1 MTTKIETL
9 RGRLVAEL
17 APVKPLADWRAW
29 LVTAIVVAAA
39 MVVIGM
45 SLGIRR
51 DFLAMQPNPIAVVRS
66 GTLLLLGVI
75 AGAGAIASAR
85 PWIGGIRSGWKVALA
100 AATLFPLAA
109 IFRIATDPVG
119 AKQAILS
126 PSAIECL
133 TVSLTVALALAT
145 VFTAWLRRGAPASP
159 ERSGLLAGLAAGA
172 LGGFAYSIRCPYSDL
187 AYIGIWYPLVVTTAA
202 IAGRVIISRFV
213 RW

>member
-17 APVKPLADWRAW
+17 EPVEPLADWRVW
-29 LVTAIVVAAA
+29 LVTAVVLAAGMVAIAMNLGVRRDLLALQPHPIAAA
-39 MVVIGM
+39 
-45 SLGIRR
+45 
-51 DFLAMQPNPIAVVRS
+51 RS
-66 GTLLLLGVI
+66 VALLLLGAF

-85 PWIGGIRSGWKVALA
+85 PWIGGIRSGWKIVLA

-109 IFRIATDPVG
+109 IIRITTDPAG
-119 AKQAILS
+119 AMRANS
-126 PSAIECL
+126 TSSAIECL

-172 LGGFAYSIRCPYSDL
+172 LGGFAYSIRCPYNDI
-187 AYIGIWYPLVVTTAA
+187 AYIGIWYPLVVTISA
-202 IAGRVIISRFV
+202 IVGRVIISRFV